1 VRLLAASWELVAT
14 RLELTKP
21 RIVLMVMLTA
31 SVGYLIG
38 VEGGPSL
45 LALLHV
51 LIGTGLVAAG
61 AGALNQVVERD
72 VDGLMRRTAGRPLPS
87 GRMTSAEAAAIA
99 LAASAGGVLYLALL
113 VNGATAAMAGLTV
126 ASYVLVYTP
135 LKRRTTLATLVG
147 AVPGALPIVGGWT
160 AARGT
165 VGAEAWV
172 LFWIVFLW
180 QLPHFLALAWMCRED
195 YARAGLKMLCVGDLD
210 GRVTFRQAVL
220 YAAALIPISL
230 VPAALGMAGGLYF
243 VGAAVL
249 SGWFAWATARAG
261 RERSPATAR
270 RLFLASLVYL
280 PGILVLMVSS
290 RPS

>member
-1 VRLLAASWELVAT
+1 VAA

-38 VEGGPSL
+38 VEGSVSR
-45 LALLHV
+45 LALLH
-51 LIGTGLVAAG
+51 LAIGTALVAAG

-72 VDGLMRRTAGRPLPS
+72 VDRLMRRTAGRPLPS
-87 GRMTSAEAAAIA
+87 GRLSSAEATAIA
-99 LAASAGGVLYLALL
+99 LAASMGGVLYLALG
-113 VNGATAAMAGLTV
+113 VNGVTATVAGLTV
-126 ASYVLVYTP
+126 GSYVLVYTP
-135 LKRRTTLATLVG
+135 LKRRTSLATLVG
-147 AVPGALPIVGGWT
+147 AVPGALPIVGGWA

-165 VGAEAWV
+165 LGAEAWV

-180 QLPHFLALAWMCRED
+180 QLPHFLALAWMYRDD
-195 YARAGLKMLCVGDLD
+195 YARAGLKMLSVGDPD
-210 GRVTFRQAVL
+210 GRVTFRPAVL

-230 VPAALGMAGGLYF
+230 VPAALGMAGALYF
-243 VGAAVL
+243 VGAAAL

-280 PGILVLMVSS
+280 PSILVLMVSS